1 MTAVQYLLEL
11 LFPRKCVLC
20 GRILGRH
27 ETDLCRKCRIE
38 APEFSGK
45 RKEIPFVEEWTAV
58 WRYEEDVRHSLLRFK
73 FYNARGNAE
82 AYGRLLAMR
91 LVREELADFDV
102 MTWVP
107 IGRLRRWER
116 GYDQVELVAE
126 VVGRE
131 LAVQPVKLLKKVRSN
146 RRQSGLDS
154 FEARKANVL
163 GAYQAVSP
171 EGVKGKRIL
180 LLDDILTTGATMSEC
195 ARVLLTA
202 GAKEVNGAVVAAAS
216 HNKK

>member
-20 GRILGRH
+20 GRILERQ

-38 APEFSGK
+38 EPEFSGK

-58 WRYEEDVRHSLLRFK
+58 WRYEENVRHSLLRFK

-91 LVREELADFDV
+91 LVREEMADFDV

-107 IGRLRRWER
+107 IGWLRRWER

-163 GAYQAVSP
+163 GAYQAVSL
-171 EGVKGKRIL
+171 EWVKGKRIL

-202 GAKEVNGAVVAAAS
+202 GAKEVKGAVVAAAS